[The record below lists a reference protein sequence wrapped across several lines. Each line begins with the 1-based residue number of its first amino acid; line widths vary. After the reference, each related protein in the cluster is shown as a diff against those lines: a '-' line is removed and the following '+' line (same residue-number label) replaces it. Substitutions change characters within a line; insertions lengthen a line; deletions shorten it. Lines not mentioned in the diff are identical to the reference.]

1 MKTKKKK
8 KTKINFAFL
17 RTEQFFWILLVMVAA
32 AALIGSIVI
41 LYGHQS
47 RDEALFI
54 EMLAFIIAVLSVV
67 LGTLGAINNIK
78 QTKSMNKALRDLR
91 VTAKTLEEVLES
103 GEEMEKKINTE
114 HRLLRQISE
123 DLDRTEQKAKK
134 KKK

>member
-1 MKTKKKK
+1 
-8 KTKINFAFL
+8 
-17 RTEQFFWILLVMVAA
+17 
-32 AALIGSIVI
+32 
-41 LYGHQS
+41 
-47 RDEALFI
+47 
-54 EMLAFIIAVLSVV
+54 
-67 LGTLGAINNIK
+67 
-78 QTKSMNKALRDLR
+78 MNKALRDLR

>member
-1 MKTKKKK
+1 MKTKK

-91 VTAKTLEEVLES
+91 VTVKTLEEVLES

-114 HRLLRQISE
+114 HRLLRQISG

>member
-1 MKTKKKK
+1 MKTKK

-32 AALIGSIVI
+32 VALIGSIVI

-91 VTAKTLEEVLES
+91 VTVKTLEEVLES
-103 GEEMEKKINTE
+103 GEEVEKKINTE